1 MGLGSAVLHTGGDEV
16 VMGLGLGLGSAVLH
30 TGGDEVVNHAVPRH
44 DVDVKAVLL
53 VDGHCRAGLL
63 AHVPD
68 AHLARVRVRDGVRDG
83 VRVGVRVS
91 VRVRVRIRVT
101 VRVRVRVSGR
111 WSGSGSG

>member
-83 VRVGVRVS
+83 VRVSLPWWRTAS
-91 VRVRVRIRVT
+91 TRTRACCTATPTASAKPAR
-101 VRVRVRVSGR
+101 S
-111 WSGSGSG
+111 